1 MKKDFN
7 LKRLFRSHEVLL
19 AVVLVV
25 LCSLIQIKSPSFLTA
40 TSLMDMLKNNAV
52 TMILAL
58 GMLCVLLIGGI
69 DISIASTSAL
79 TGMTVGMLV
88 KYQVVQNTLVLFLI
102 AVMVGLLCG
111 LAVGLIIARGGV
123 LPIIATMGFMYIF
136 RGLAYV
142 ISGNQWASAAD
153 LGNFKNFAL
162 GDVLGLNYVIL
173 IVIICYAVFFV
184 TMKWTSAGRRVYAVG
199 SNPEAAAVSGIHV
212 RNIKLMVYILMGGL
226 CGLCGALAVAVY
238 SSAQPNMMYGQ
249 EMDVIAACVIGG
261 VSMNGGRG
269 SVSGVLL
276 GALTMAVINKALP
289 LVGID
294 AIAQNTVQGVIIMV
308 VIIMNVLMQ
317 RSVIRNNLKRREI

>member
-1 MKKDFN
+1 MKKDSYI
-7 LKRLFRSHEVLL
+7 KRIFRNHEMLL

-25 LCSLIQIKSPSFLTA
+25 LCILIQMKSPSFLTV
-40 TSLMDMLKNNAV
+40 TSVMDMLKNNAV

-88 KYQVVQNTLVLFLI
+88 KYHVVSNTLALFLI
-102 AVMVGLLCG
+102 AVLAGLLCG
-111 LAVGLIIARGGV
+111 LAVGLIIAKGRV

-153 LGNFKNFAL
+153 LGDFKNFAL
-162 GDVLGLNYVIL
+162 GNFGGLNYVIL
-173 IVIICYAVFFV
+173 IVLVCYAVFFV
-184 TMKWTSAGRRVYAVG
+184 TLQWTPAGRRVYAIG

-212 RNIKLMVYILMGGL
+212 TNIRLMVYLLMGGL
-226 CGLCGALAVAVY
+226 CGLCGALSVAVY

-269 SVSGVLL
+269 SVLGVLL

-294 AIAQNTVQGVIIMV
+294 AIAQNTVQGVIIMA

-317 RSVIRNNLKRREI
+317 RSMNRNNLKRREM